1 MNQENTT
8 TKFSFPTETVELP
21 SKGLLYP
28 SDSPLSEGKIE
39 MKYMTAREEDIL
51 TNVNLLKQGIAIDKV
66 LQALIKTPIN
76 YDDLLLC
83 DKNAVLI
90 TARILAYGKD
100 YTFGYNNPNT
110 EQEERVT
117 IDLTQFENKEVDYS
131 LFQNKNEFSFVLP
144 HSKNVLTFKLLTHG
158 DSKKMDAEV
167 KGLKK
172 TGISGELT
180 TRLKY
185 QILSVNGDYEQK
197 TVREFVDNY
206 LLSIDSNALR
216 QHMSV
221 ITPDLDLK
229 INFTLSDGT
238 EIKDLSLPFE
248 LDFFFPGSRL

>member
-1 MNQENTT
+1 MSQENT

-28 SDSPLSEGKIE
+28 LDNPLSEGKVE

-51 TNVNLLKQGIAIDKV
+51 TNVNLLKQGVAIDRV
-66 LQALIKTPIN
+66 LQALIKSPIN

-83 DKNAVLI
+83 DKNAILI

-110 EQEERVT
+110 EQEERIT
-117 IDLTQFENKEVDYS
+117 IDLTQFENKKVDYS
-131 LFQNKNEFSFVLP
+131 LYQNKNEFTFILP
-144 HSKNVLTFKLLTHG
+144 HSKNTLTFKFLTHG
-158 DSKKMDAEV
+158 DSKKMEAEL

-172 TGISGELT
+172 NGLGGELT

-185 QILSVNGDYEQK
+185 QITSVNGDYEQK
-197 TVREFVDNY
+197 TIREFVDSY

-216 QHMSV
+216 QYIAE

-229 INFTLSDGT
+229 LNFNLSDGT
-238 EIKDLSLPFE
+238 EVKDLSLPFE